1 MIYENCTVWPNRKRQ
16 GEWGELR
23 FMAAALAHG
32 FNVMRPWG
40 DSSAYDVVLEQGS
53 RFLRIQVK
61 STGTWHRRSHGRRV
75 YNFFTGRGDGRRYRL
90 TDVDFYILYV
100 APEDLFY
107 VIPPR
112 CALRQKGS
120 DALPRRSWIQI
131 RNLSRSLALTR
142 RDKRS
147 ERSARPA
154 VAGHGRRVALLKLP
168 AKVHSRRRSKNVPQ
182 VRAVLWR

>member
-1 MIYENCTVWPNRKRQ
+1 MIYENCTVWRNHKRQ

-40 DSSAYDVVLEQGS
+40 DSSAYDVVLEEDS

-61 STGTWHRRSHGRRV
+61 STGIWHRRRGRRV

-90 TDVDFYILYV
+90 TDVDFYILYI

-112 CALRQKGS
+112 ALCGKKGVTLCPS
-120 DALPRRSWIQI
+120 VPGYRYEIYREAWHLLGKVNEEKDPHGLLLQGQG
-131 RNLSRSLALTR
+131 
-142 RDKRS
+142 S
-147 ERSARPA
+147 ELRC
-154 VAGHGRRVALLKLP
+154 
-168 AKVHSRRRSKNVPQ
+168 
-182 VRAVLWR
+182 